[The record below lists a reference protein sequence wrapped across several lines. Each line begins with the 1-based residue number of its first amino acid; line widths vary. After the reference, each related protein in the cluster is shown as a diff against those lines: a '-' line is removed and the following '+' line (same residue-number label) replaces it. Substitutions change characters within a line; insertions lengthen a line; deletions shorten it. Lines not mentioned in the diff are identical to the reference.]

1 MYNIITINTYNI
13 VSLDDMGVGRVAKAR
28 GICIATFTSG
38 APTAN
43 RQRTDSATSARRHC
57 ADTPT
62 PRRHGTD
69 IVTAT
74 RRQYADGAPA
84 TYY

>member
-13 VSLDDMGVGRVAKAR
+13 VCLGDMGVGRVAKAR
-28 GICIATFTSG
+28 GILQHSRRAR
-38 APTAN
+38 
-43 RQRTDSATSARRHC
+43 RQPTDSATTTRRRRGDC

>member
-28 GICIATFTSG
+28 GICIATVASG

-43 RQRTDSATSARRHC
+43 RQRTDSATCDTVPTRRHR
-57 ADTPT
+57 ADMVPT
-62 PRRHGTD
+62 S
-69 IVTAT
+69 
-74 RRQYADGAPA
+74 
-84 TYY
+84 